1 MAGLIYF
8 LALLSICQFLIICFL
23 IYERNHHQTITTQ
36 EHKLE
41 RRLIIPAS
49 VSAITP
55 TSTPMITITTTATNT
70 TSLSSSSLSSCQQ
83 EIEGVAVTV
92 FMGSPKWFQNRYSIM
107 INQVLSSIGPT
118 WKVQIFYRVFGTQM
132 GIAATTYAG
141 IQHKIRRGQVIL
153 TPIPSLFKGIKKKDF
168 MIQPWFWKHML
179 HDRVLLFGGST
190 VLCANSPYQIDDFL
204 DYDLLGGPW
213 GLQHGMGGD
222 GALSIRNRTLM
233 IQALESEILLPLSTP
248 IDKQG
253 SGSLT
258 AAASAAVSPSTIIIR
273 KATPEY
279 AKKREEMAFIDAL
292 RSLEKQ
298 QSLSGV
304 RIASREDTHRFV
316 SSEGWWKGSSLGN
329 NTHEHYQ
336 QTKTNNN

>member
-1 MAGLIYF
+1 M
-8 LALLSICQFLIICFL
+8 
-23 IYERNHHQTITTQ
+23 
-36 EHKLE
+36 
-41 RRLIIPAS
+41 
-49 VSAITP
+49 
-55 TSTPMITITTTATNT
+55 
-70 TSLSSSSLSSCQQ
+70 
-83 EIEGVAVTV
+83 TV

-107 INQVLSSIGPT
+107 INQVLSSIGPS

-132 GIAATTYAG
+132 GIAATTYPG
-141 IQHKIRRGQVIL
+141 IQHKIKRGQVIL
-153 TPIPSLFKGIKKKDF
+153 TPIPMEFKGIKKKDF
-168 MIQPWFWKHML
+168 MIQPWFWKNML
-179 HDRVLLFGGST
+179 ADRVLLFGGST

-213 GLQHGMGGD
+213 GLQQGMGGD

-233 IQALESEILLPLSTP
+233 VQALESEILLPLSNP

-253 SGSLT
+253 TGSLNT
-258 AAASAAVSPSTIIIR
+258 AVSPSTIVIR

-292 RSLEKQ
+292 RRLESKQ
-298 QSLSGV
+298 QSLPHV

-329 NTHEHYQ
+329 HTHYQ
-336 QTKTNNN
+336 QPKHS

>member
-1 MAGLIYF
+1 MAGLIYL

-23 IYERNHHQTITTQ
+23 IYERNHSQPVKSQ
-36 EHKLE
+36 EQKLE
-41 RRLIIPAS
+41 RRVTAAVTPSLILHTIPTT
-49 VSAITP
+49 VS
-55 TSTPMITITTTATNT
+55 NT
-70 TSLSSSSLSSCQQ
+70 TFSSLSACQE

-107 INQVLSSIGPT
+107 INQVLSSLGKT
-118 WKVQIFYRVFGTQM
+118 WKVQIFYRVYGTQM

-141 IQHKIRRGQVIL
+141 IQHKIKRGQVIL
-153 TPIPSLFKGIKKKDF
+153 TPIPMEFKGIKKKDF
-168 MIQPWFWKHML
+168 MIQPWFWKNML

-213 GLQHGMGGD
+213 GLQQGMGGD

-233 IQALESEILLPLSTP
+233 IKALESEILVPLSTP
-248 IDKQG
+248 IDKPDTG
-253 SGSLT
+253 I
-258 AAASAAVSPSTIIIR
+258 VSPTNLVIR
-273 KATPEY
+273 KATSEY

-292 RSLEKQ
+292 RKLEQQ
-298 QSLSGV
+298 QSVTSV
-304 RIASREDTHRFV
+304 RIARREDTHRFV

-329 NTHEHYQ
+329 NTQYHIQ
-336 QTKTNNN
+336 